1 MPRLTRLTFFHV
13 PVPLRRRVV
22 HASRTRAHNDA
33 LFVSAETDDGRVGWG
48 EGLPREYVTG
58 ETIDTCLAALDRVT
72 APPAFADDA
81 AVLAWLH
88 GPFLSGSPEEDARPG
103 FGNTVRCAVET
114 AVLDAFGVDPF
125 VHLAPPSKP
134 EACLRLRGRVE
145 GSVVRYGVVLSAG
158 KPVKRRV
165 EALAYRL
172 WGFRDAKLKLGVG
185 DDGAAA
191 RRARRWFGPH
201 IALRA
206 DANEAWEPGEVAAK
220 CDMLAGLGYESVEQ
234 PVPRGREHELPPGLA
249 LPVVWDESVCGP
261 ADAKRLR
268 ALDPRCRFNLRLSKN
283 GGLLRLWDVYRFASQ
298 RGIGCQLGCMVGE
311 AGVLSAAGR
320 RLAAAADWT
329 RLEGGYGRHLVA
341 EPFTAE
347 DWTFGRGGVAAVPA
361 GGRYPGA
368 TVQADAL
375 RAAAVRSVTRAF

>member
-1 MPRLTRLTFFHV
+1 MPRLTGLTFFHV
-13 PVPLRRRVV
+13 HVPLRRRVV
-22 HASRTRAHNDA
+22 HATRTRTHNDA
-33 LFVSAETDDGRVGWG
+33 LFVCAETDDGRVGWG

-58 ETIDTCLAALDRVT
+58 ETIDTCLAALDRLTV
-72 APPAFADDA
+72 PPAFADEK

-88 GPFLSGSPEEDARPG
+88 GPFLPGSPEEDARPG

-114 AVLDAFGVDPF
+114 AVLGAFGVDPF
-125 VHLAPPSKP
+125 PHLAPLPPPSKP
-134 EACLRLRGRVE
+134 EACLRLRG
-145 GSVVRYGVVLSAG
+145 SVRYGVVLSAG

-172 WGFRDAKLKLGVG
+172 WGFRDAKVKLGVG
-185 DDGAAA
+185 DDEAAA
-191 RRARRWFGPH
+191 RRARRWFGPRV
-201 IALRA
+201 ALRA
-206 DANEAWEPGEVAAK
+206 DANEAWEPAEVAAK

-234 PVPRGREHELPPGLA
+234 PVPRGREPELPPGLA
-249 LPVVWDESVCGP
+249 LPVMWDESVCCP
-261 ADAKRLR
+261 ADAKRLH
-268 ALDPRCRFNLRLSKN
+268 ALDPTCRFNLRLSKN
-283 GGLLRLWDVYRFASQ
+283 GGLLRLWDVYRFAAGS
-298 RGIGCQLGCMVGE
+298 GIGCQLGCMVGE

-320 RLAAAADWT
+320 RLAGAADWT

-368 TVQADAL
+368 TVKADAV
-375 RAAAVRSVTRAF
+375 RAAAARAAARRF